1 MSLIIED
8 KNALDSLANAI
19 IGANGSVDKTS
30 ATKGELTDIING
42 IIPLKSKFASGVFTP
57 SEDITTQNSPRINF
71 ALGNDENG
79 IPIKPNVIIAYQPF
93 ALTSPTPVNATCYRI
108 YTYGTALA
116 NPVTYPT
123 VTLWNYSLNRKLEP
137 TSGGNYYTGSS
148 QSGTS
153 VTDIEDDDY
162 IFDKRGFKLQPI
174 NDTYPFLKEHP
185 IVWMQIKLADELKNK
200 EGE

>member
-8 KNALDSLANAI
+8 KTALDSLANAI

-30 ATKGELTDIING
+30 ATKGELTDIINN

-57 SEDITTQNSPRINF
+57 SENITTQNSPRINF

-79 IPIKPNVIIAYQPF
+79 IPVKPNVVIAYQPF
-93 ALTSPTPVNATCYRI
+93 ALTDPTPVNASCYRI

-123 VTLWNYSLNRKLEP
+123 MTLWNCLLYRKLKP
-137 TSGGNYYTGSS
+137 SSSGIYYVGTGQNGS
-148 QSGTS
+148 T
-153 VTDIEDDDY
+153 VTDIEDDAY
-162 IFDKRGFKLQPI
+162 IFDKRGFKLHPI
-174 NDTYPFLKEHP
+174 SDTYPFLAGHP
-185 IVWMQIKLADELKNK
+185 IVWLQIKF
-200 EGE
+200 

>member
-57 SEDITTQNSPRINF
+57 SENITTQNSPRINF
-71 ALGNDENG
+71 ALGIDENG

-93 ALTSPTPVNATCYRI
+93 ALTDPTPVNASCYRI
-108 YTYGTALA
+108 YTYGTALT

-123 VTLWNYSLNRKLEP
+123 FTLWNFSLYRKLEP
-137 TSGGNYYTGSS
+137 SSSGTLYTGGSQNSS
-148 QSGTS
+148 Q
-153 VTDIEDDDY
+153 VTDVEDDAY
-162 IFDKRGFKLQPI
+162 IFDKRGFEFGPL
-174 NDTYPFLKEHP
+174 NNNYPFLAGHP
-185 IVWMQIKLADELKNK
+185 IVWLQIKF
-200 EGE
+200 